1 MPQNSISIVPEVF
14 YQKLNSECMK
24 YLLVLLVFCSGFI
37 SNPSFSQKN
46 APKVVVGIV
55 VDQMCYDY
63 LYRFYPQFGKD
74 GFKRLMDKGAHF
86 RNVTYN
92 YVPTF
97 TGPGHASIYTGTTP
111 SNHGIVANEWFY
123 RPFKREVNCVE
134 DTTVSSVG
142 STSNYGKRS
151 PYFLRSNTITDQLK
165 LTYPSSKVIGVSIKD
180 RSAILPAGHLS
191 DGSYWYD
198 YATGNFITSTF
209 YKKELPSW
217 VNQFNELRLVS
228 NYVNQP
234 WNLLKDSAAYTYSKQ
249 DNSPYEGLVGGK
261 TSPVFPYDFSKNTE
275 AEQLS
280 LFTIMPAANTFL
292 TDFAIQA
299 LSREQLGTH
308 GTTDFLTISY
318 STPDIA
324 GHTFGPYSLEMED
337 MYFRLDRELARLFQ
351 SLDKQVGKGQYVV
364 FLTADHAVVP
374 VPQFLQDHQL
384 PGGYLFLKSKSEN
397 LRTACIAKFGKDY
410 LKTIDN
416 ENVYLADEV
425 LGTDLE
431 PKVISFFQSEIS
443 KWTEVKRVYTK
454 EELVSKSAENWQQMV
469 ASGYD
474 RERSGELI
482 FILQPG
488 YLTKSSDTPAS
499 HKGTSHGSAFNY
511 DTHVPVLFYGKDI
524 LPQEV
529 FTPYEIVDITA
540 TLVHILDVQRPNTA
554 IGKPMVEL
562 FKKK

>member
-1 MPQNSISIVPEVF
+1 M
-14 YQKLNSECMK
+14 KLLS
-24 YLLVLLVFCSGFI
+24 LLFFVCSGFV
-37 SNPSFSQKN
+37 SNQVFSQKN

-74 GFKRLMDKGAHF
+74 GFKRLMDKGTHF

-92 YVPTF
+92 YVPTY
-97 TGPGHASIYTGTTP
+97 TGPGHASIYTGSTP
-111 SNHGIVANEWFY
+111 SNHGIVANEWHY
-123 RPFKREVNCVE
+123 RPFNREVNCVE
-134 DTTVSSVG
+134 DTTVSTVG
-142 STSNYGKRS
+142 STSGYGKRS

-165 LTYPSSKVIGVSIKD
+165 LTYPASKVIGVSIKD

-209 YKKELPSW
+209 YKKELPAW
-217 VNQFNELRLVS
+217 VNQFNEQKLVLKYIS
-228 NYVNQP
+228 TP
-234 WNLLKDSAAYTYSKQ
+234 WNLLKDSSSYTYIKE
-249 DNSPYEGLVGGK
+249 DDSPYEGLVGGK
-261 TSPVFPYDFSKNTE
+261 TAPVFPYDFSSAVPVDQYN
-275 AEQLS
+275 
-280 LFTIMPAANTFL
+280 LFTITPSANTFL
-292 TDFAIQA
+292 TDFAISA
-299 LSREQLGTH
+299 LSKEQLGKH
-308 GTTDFLTISY
+308 ATTDFLTISY

-337 MYFRLDRELARLFQ
+337 MYFRLDQELARLFQ
-351 SLDKQVGKGQYVV
+351 TLDKEIGKGQYVV

-374 VPQFLQDHQL
+374 VPQFLKDHQL
-384 PGGYLFLKSKSEN
+384 PGGYLFLQSKIDS
-397 LRTACIAKFGKDY
+397 LRKTCVAKFGKDY
-410 LKTIDN
+410 LNTIEND
-416 ENVYLADEV
+416 NVYLTDNV
-425 LGTDLE
+425 LGTELE
-431 PKVISFFQSEIS
+431 SQVIALFKTEIT

-454 EELVSKSAENWQQMV
+454 EELLSKTSENWQQMV

-474 RERSGELI
+474 KERSGELI

-488 YLTKSSDTPAS
+488 YLPKTADTPGS

-524 LPQEV
+524 LPQDV

-554 IGKPMVEL
+554 VGKPMIEL
-562 FKKK
+562 FRKSK

>member
-1 MPQNSISIVPEVF
+1 
-14 YQKLNSECMK
+14 MK
-24 YLLVLLVFCSGFI
+24 VLSVLLLLCLGLI
-37 SNPSFSQKN
+37 SNQSFSQKN

-74 GFKRLMDKGAHF
+74 GFKRLMDKGTHF

-123 RPFKREVNCVE
+123 RPFGREVNCVE
-134 DTTVSSVG
+134 DTTVSTVG
-142 STSNYGKRS
+142 SASSYGKCS

-209 YKKELPSW
+209 YKKQLPQW
-217 VNQFNELRLVS
+217 VNRFNELLLVS
-228 NYVNQP
+228 KYVNQP
-234 WNLLKDSAAYTYSKQ
+234 WNLLKDSACYTYIQQ

-261 TSPVFPYDFSKNTE
+261 TSPVFPYDFSKATP
-275 AEQLS
+275 ADQLS

-299 LSREQLGTH
+299 LSNEQLGKH
-308 GTTDFLTISY
+308 ATTDFLTISY

-337 MYFRLDRELARLFQ
+337 MYFRLDQELARLFQ
-351 SLDKQVGKGQYVV
+351 TLDKQIGKGEYVV

-374 VPQFLQDHQL
+374 VPQFLKDHQL
-384 PGGYLFLKSKSEN
+384 PGGYLFLKDKIDA
-397 LRTACIAKFGKDY
+397 LRTACVATFGKDY
-410 LKTIDN
+410 LNTIEND
-416 ENVYLADEV
+416 NVYLTNEI
-425 LGTDLE
+425 LGSELE
-431 PKVISFFQSEIS
+431 PQVISFFKTEIS

-454 EELVSKSAENWQQMV
+454 GELETQTTENWQQMV

-474 RERSGELI
+474 KERSGELI

-488 YLTKSSDTPAS
+488 YLPKSSDTPGS

-524 LPQEV
+524 LPQDV

-540 TLVHILDVQRPNTA
+540 TLVHILEVQRPNTT
-554 IGKPMVEL
+554 IGKPMLEL
-562 FKKK
+562 FKTR

>member
-1 MPQNSISIVPEVF
+1 
-14 YQKLNSECMK
+14 MK
-24 YLLVLLVFCSGFI
+24 FLSLLSLLFFGLT
-37 SNPSFSQKN
+37 SNQLLAQKN

-97 TGPGHASIYTGTTP
+97 TGPGHASIYTGSTP
-111 SNHGIVANEWFY
+111 SNHGIVANDWFY
-123 RPFKREVNCVE
+123 RPFGRVVNCVE
-134 DTTVSSVG
+134 DTTVSTVG
-142 STSNYGKRS
+142 SSSSYGKCS

-198 YATGNFITSTF
+198 YATGSFITSTF
-209 YKKELPSW
+209 FKKQLPGW
-217 VNQFNELRLVS
+217 VNQFNELQLVS
-228 NYVNQP
+228 KYVNQP
-234 WNLLKDSAAYTYSKQ
+234 WNLLKDSACYTYIKQ

-261 TSPVFPYDFSKNTE
+261 TSPIFPYDFSKATPADQFN
-275 AEQLS
+275 

-299 LSREQLGTH
+299 LSKEQLGKH
-308 GTTDFLTISY
+308 ATTDFLTISY

-337 MYFRLDRELARLFQ
+337 MYFRLDQELARLFQ
-351 SLDKQVGKGQYVV
+351 TLDKEIGKGQYVV

-374 VPQFLQDHQL
+374 VPQFLADHHL
-384 PGGYLFLKSKSEN
+384 PGGYLFLKSKMDG
-397 LRTACIAKFGKDY
+397 LRSACVAKFGKDY
-410 LKTIDN
+410 LNTIEND
-416 ENVYLADEV
+416 NVYLTNAI
-425 LGTDLE
+425 LGTELE
-431 PKVISFFQSEIS
+431 TQVISFFKAEIA

-454 EELVSKSAENWQQMV
+454 EELQSKTEENWQQMV

-474 RERSGELI
+474 KERSGELI

-488 YLTKSSDTPAS
+488 YLPKNADTPGS

-524 LPQEV
+524 LQQEV

-554 IGKPMVEL
+554 VGKPMLEL
-562 FKKK
+562 FRKK

>member
-1 MPQNSISIVPEVF
+1 MRS
-14 YQKLNSECMK
+14 
-24 YLLVLLVFCSGFI
+24 LLPVLLLCAGFFSNRVFC
-37 SNPSFSQKN
+37 QKN

-97 TGPGHASIYTGTTP
+97 TGPGHASIYTGSTP
-111 SNHGIVANEWFY
+111 SNHGIVANEWHY
-123 RPFKREVNCVE
+123 RPFGREVNCVE
-134 DTTVSSVG
+134 DTTVSTVG
-142 STSNYGKRS
+142 STSTYGKCS

-209 YKKELPSW
+209 YKKELPTW
-217 VNQFNELRLVS
+217 VSGFNDQKLVS
-228 NYVNQP
+228 KYVNQP
-234 WNLLKDSAAYTYSKQ
+234 WNLLKDSASYTYIKQ
-249 DNSPYEGLVGGK
+249 DNSVYEGLIGGK
-261 TSPVFPYDFSKNTE
+261 TSPVFPYDFSKAT
-275 AEQLS
+275 AADQFS

-292 TDFAIQA
+292 TDFAIEA
-299 LSREQLGTH
+299 LSKEQLGKH
-308 GTTDFLTISY
+308 ATTDFLTISY
-318 STPDIA
+318 STPDIV

-337 MYFRLDRELARLFQ
+337 MYFRLDQELVRLFQ
-351 SLDKQVGKGQYVV
+351 ALDKEIGKGQYVV

-374 VPQFLQDHQL
+374 VPQFLKDHQL
-384 PGGYLFLKSKSEN
+384 PGGYLFLKGKTDS
-397 LRTACIAKFGKDY
+397 LRTACVTKFGKDY
-410 LKTIDN
+410 LHTIEND
-416 ENVYLADEV
+416 NVYLTENV

-431 PKVISFFQSEIS
+431 PQVISFFKTEIA

-454 EELVSKSAENWQQMV
+454 EELLSKTDENWQQMV

-474 RERSGELI
+474 KERSGELI

-488 YLTKSSDTPAS
+488 YLPKTLDIPGS

-524 LPQEV
+524 LPQDV

-554 IGKPMVEL
+554 VGKPMVEL
-562 FKKK
+562 FRKK

>member
-1 MPQNSISIVPEVF
+1 
-14 YQKLNSECMK
+14 MK
-24 YLLVLLVFCSGFI
+24 VLSLLLLLCFGLH
-37 SNPSFSQKN
+37 SNQSFSQKST
-46 APKVVVGIV
+46 PKVVVGIV

-97 TGPGHASIYTGTTP
+97 TGPGHASIYTGSTP
-111 SNHGIVANEWFY
+111 SNHGIVANDWFY
-123 RPFKREVNCVE
+123 RPFGREVNCVE
-134 DTTVSSVG
+134 DTTVETVG
-142 STSNYGKRS
+142 SSSSFGKCS
-151 PYFLRSNTITDQLK
+151 PVFLRSNTITDQLK
-165 LTYPSSKVIGVSIKD
+165 LTYPSSRVIGVSIKD

-209 YKKELPSW
+209 YKKQLPGW
-217 VNQFNELRLVS
+217 VNQFNELQLVS
-228 NYVNQP
+228 KFVNQP
-234 WNLLKDSAAYTYSKQ
+234 WNLLKDSACYTYIKQ
-249 DNSPYEGLVGGK
+249 DNSPYEALVGGK
-261 TSPVFPYDFSKNTE
+261 SSPVFPYDFSKATPTD
-275 AEQLS
+275 QLT

-299 LSREQLGTH
+299 LSREQLGKH
-308 GTTDFLTISY
+308 ATTDFLTISY

-324 GHTFGPYSLEMED
+324 GHAFGPYSLEMED
-337 MYFRLDRELARLFQ
+337 MYFRLDQELERLFQ
-351 SLDKQVGKGQYVV
+351 TLDKEIGKGQYVV

-374 VPQFLQDHQL
+374 VPQFLTDHQL
-384 PGGYLFLKSKSEN
+384 PGGYLFLKNKMDS
-397 LRTACIAKFGKDY
+397 LRSACVAKFGKDY
-410 LKTIDN
+410 LNTIDN
-416 ENVYLADEV
+416 DNVYLTNDI
-425 LGTDLE
+425 LGKELE
-431 PKVISFFQSEIS
+431 PQVISFFKAEIA
-443 KWTEVKRVYTK
+443 KWTEVKRVFTK
-454 EELVSKSAENWQQMV
+454 EELQSRTAENWQQMV

-474 RERSGELI
+474 KERSGELI

-488 YLTKSSDTPAS
+488 YLPKTADTPGS

-511 DTHVPVLFYGKDI
+511 DTHVPVLFYGKGI
-524 LPQEV
+524 LPQDI

-554 IGKPMVEL
+554 VGKPMVEL

>member
-1 MPQNSISIVPEVF
+1 M
-14 YQKLNSECMK
+14 KLLSLMFFVC
-24 YLLVLLVFCSGFI
+24 LGFV
-37 SNPSFSQKN
+37 SNQVFSQKN

-74 GFKRLMDKGAHF
+74 GFKRLMDKGTHF

-92 YVPTF
+92 YIPTY
-97 TGPGHASIYTGTTP
+97 TGPGHASIYTGSTP
-111 SNHGIVANEWFY
+111 SNHGIVANEWHY
-123 RPFKREVNCVE
+123 RPFNREVNCVE
-134 DTTVSSVG
+134 DTTVSTVG
-142 STSNYGKRS
+142 STSDYGKRS

-165 LTYPSSKVIGVSIKD
+165 LTYPGSKVIGVSIKD

-209 YKKELPSW
+209 YKKELPAW
-217 VNQFNELRLVS
+217 VNWFNEQKLVS
-228 NYVNQP
+228 KYISTP
-234 WNLLKDSAAYTYSKQ
+234 WNLLKDSSSYTYFKE
-249 DNSPYEGLVGGK
+249 DNSPYEALVGGK
-261 TSPVFPYDFSKNTE
+261 ISPVFPYDFSKAAPIDQYN
-275 AEQLS
+275 
-280 LFTIMPAANTFL
+280 LFTITPAANTFL
-292 TDFAIQA
+292 TDFAISA
-299 LSREQLGTH
+299 LSKEQLGKH
-308 GTTDFLTISY
+308 AMTDFLTISY

-324 GHTFGPYSLEMED
+324 GHAFGPYSLEMED
-337 MYFRLDRELARLFQ
+337 MYFRLDQELARLFHT
-351 SLDKQVGKGQYVV
+351 LDKEIGKGQYVV

-374 VPQFLQDHQL
+374 VPQFLKDHQL
-384 PGGYLFLKSKSEN
+384 PGGYLFLQNKIAD
-397 LRTACIAKFGKDY
+397 LRKACVAKFGKDY
-410 LKTIDN
+410 LNTIEND
-416 ENVYLADEV
+416 NVYLTDNV
-425 LGTDLE
+425 LGTELE
-431 PKVISFFQSEIS
+431 PQVIALFKTEIA
-443 KWTEVKRVYTK
+443 KWTEVKRIYTK
-454 EELVSKSAENWQQMV
+454 EELLSKTAENWQQMV

-488 YLTKSSDTPAS
+488 YLPKTADTPGS

-524 LPQEV
+524 FPQDV

-554 IGKPMVEL
+554 VGKPMIEL
-562 FKKK
+562 FGKR

>member
-1 MPQNSISIVPEVF
+1 MR
-14 YQKLNSECMK
+14 
-24 YLLVLLVFCSGFI
+24 LLSFSLLACFGFI
-37 SNPSFSQKN
+37 SNQSFSQKD

-63 LYRFYPQFGKD
+63 LYRFYPQFGAD

-92 YVPTF
+92 YVPTY
-97 TGPGHASIYTGTTP
+97 TGPGHASIYTGSTP
-111 SNHGIVANEWFY
+111 SNHGIVANDWYY
-123 RPFKREVNCVE
+123 RPFGKEVNCVG
-134 DTTVSSVG
+134 DTTVSTVG
-142 STSNYGKRS
+142 SSSAYGKCS

-165 LTYPSSKVIGVSIKD
+165 LTYPGSKVIGVSIKD

-198 YATGNFITSTF
+198 YGTGNFITSTF
-209 YKKELPSW
+209 YRKALPSW
-217 VNQFNELRLVS
+217 VNRFNELQLVS
-228 NYVNQP
+228 RYVNQP
-234 WNLLKDSAAYTYSKQ
+234 WNLLKDSACYTYINQ

-261 TSPVFPYDFSKNTE
+261 TSPVFPYDFSKAT
-275 AEQLS
+275 AADQLN
-280 LFTIMPAANTFL
+280 LFTILPAANTFL

-299 LSREQLGTH
+299 LSNEQLGKH
-308 GTTDFLTISY
+308 ATTDFLAISY

-351 SLDKQVGKGQYVV
+351 ALDKQVGKGNYVV

-374 VPQFLQDHQL
+374 VPQFLKDHQL
-384 PGGYLFLKSKSEN
+384 PGGYLFLKDKTDS
-397 LRTACIAKFGKDY
+397 LRVKCKTTFGKDY
-410 LKTIDN
+410 LKLIDN
-416 ENVYLADEV
+416 DNVYLTEDV
-425 LGTDLE
+425 LGTELE
-431 PKVISFFQSEIS
+431 IPVMTFFKKEIS
-443 KWTEVKRVYTK
+443 RWTEVKRVYTK
-454 EELVSKSAENWQQMV
+454 DELLSKTNENWQQMV

-488 YLTKSSDTPAS
+488 FLPKTSDTPGA

-511 DTHVPVLFYGKDI
+511 DTHVPVLFYGKGI

-529 FTPYEIVDITA
+529 FTPYEIVDIAA
-540 TLVHILDVQRPNTA
+540 TLVHVLDVQRPNTA
-554 IGKPMVEL
+554 IGKPMLEL
-562 FKKK
+562 FRKK

>member
-1 MPQNSISIVPEVF
+1 MRLIF
-14 YQKLNSECMK
+14 
-24 YLLVLLVFCSGFI
+24 VLLLI
-37 SNPSFSQKN
+37 SFGVNSNQAFSQKN

-92 YVPTF
+92 YVPTY
-97 TGPGHASIYTGTTP
+97 TGPGHASIYTGSTP
-111 SNHGIVANEWFY
+111 SNHGIVANEWHY
-123 RPFKREVNCVE
+123 RPFNREVNCVE
-134 DTTVSSVG
+134 DTTVSTVG
-142 STSNYGKRS
+142 STSDYGKRS

-165 LTYPSSKVIGVSIKD
+165 LTYPGSKVIGVSIKD

-209 YKKELPSW
+209 YKKELPAW
-217 VNQFNELRLVS
+217 VNQFNDQKLVS
-228 NYVNQP
+228 KYINTP
-234 WNLLKDSAAYTYSKQ
+234 WSLLKDSSCYTYIKQ
-249 DNSPYEGLVGGK
+249 DNSPYEALVGGK
-261 TSPVFPYDFSKNTE
+261 TSPVFPYDFSKATPIDQYN
-275 AEQLS
+275 
-280 LFTIMPAANTFL
+280 LFTITPSANTFL
-292 TDFAIQA
+292 TDFAIGA
-299 LSREQLGTH
+299 LSKEQLGKH
-308 GTTDFLTISY
+308 ATTDFLTISY

-324 GHTFGPYSLEMED
+324 GHAFGPYSLEMED
-337 MYFRLDRELARLFQ
+337 MYFRLDQELARLFQ
-351 SLDKQVGKGQYVV
+351 TLDKEVGKGQYVV

-374 VPQFLQDHQL
+374 VPQFLKDHQL
-384 PGGYLFLKSKSEN
+384 PGGYLFLQNKTAD
-397 LRTACIAKFGKDY
+397 LRKACVAKFGKDY
-410 LKTIDN
+410 LNTIEND
-416 ENVYLADEV
+416 NVYLTDDV
-425 LGTDLE
+425 LGTELE
-431 PKVISFFQSEIS
+431 APVISLFKTEIA

-454 EELVSKSAENWQQMV
+454 EELLSKTAENWQQMV

-474 RERSGELI
+474 KERSGELI

-488 YLTKSSDTPAS
+488 YLPKTSDTPGS

-524 LPQEV
+524 LPQDV

-554 IGKPMVEL
+554 VGKPMVEL
-562 FKKK
+562 FKRNK

>member
-1 MPQNSISIVPEVF
+1 MR
-14 YQKLNSECMK
+14 
-24 YLLVLLVFCSGFI
+24 LLSFSLLACFGFI
-37 SNPSFSQKN
+37 SNQSFSQKDV
-46 APKVVVGIV
+46 PKVVVGIV

-63 LYRFYPQFGKD
+63 LYRFYPQFGAD

-92 YVPTF
+92 YVPTY
-97 TGPGHASIYTGTTP
+97 TGPGHASIYTGSTP
-111 SNHGIVANEWFY
+111 SNHGIVANDWYY
-123 RPFKREVNCVE
+123 RPFGKEVNCVG
-134 DTTVSSVG
+134 DTTVSTVG
-142 STSNYGKRS
+142 SSSAYGKCS

-165 LTYPSSKVIGVSIKD
+165 LTYPGSKVIGVSIKD

-198 YATGNFITSTF
+198 YGTGNFITSTF
-209 YKKELPSW
+209 YRKTLPSW
-217 VNQFNELRLVS
+217 VNRFNELQLVS
-228 NYVNQP
+228 RYVNQP
-234 WNLLKDSAAYTYSKQ
+234 WNLLKDSACYTYINQ

-261 TSPVFPYDFSKNTE
+261 TSPVFPYDFSKAT
-275 AEQLS
+275 AADQLN
-280 LFTIMPAANTFL
+280 LFTILPAANTFL

-299 LSREQLGTH
+299 LSNEQLGKH
-308 GTTDFLTISY
+308 ATTDFLAISY

-351 SLDKQVGKGQYVV
+351 ALDKQVGKGNYVV

-374 VPQFLQDHQL
+374 VPQFLKDHQL
-384 PGGYLFLKSKSEN
+384 PGGYLFLKDKTDS
-397 LRTACIAKFGKDY
+397 LRVKCKTTFGKDY
-410 LKTIDN
+410 LKLIDN
-416 ENVYLADEV
+416 DNVYLTEDV
-425 LGTDLE
+425 LGTELE
-431 PKVISFFQSEIS
+431 IPVMTFFKKEIS
-443 KWTEVKRVYTK
+443 RWTEVKRVYTK
-454 EELVSKSAENWQQMV
+454 DELLSKTNENWQQMV

-488 YLTKSSDTPAS
+488 FLPKTSDTPGA

-511 DTHVPVLFYGKDI
+511 DTHVPVLFYGKGI

-529 FTPYEIVDITA
+529 FTPYEIVDIAA
-540 TLVHILDVQRPNTA
+540 TLVHVLDVQRPNTA
-554 IGKPMVEL
+554 IGKPMLEL
-562 FKKK
+562 FRKK

>member
-1 MPQNSISIVPEVF
+1 
-14 YQKLNSECMK
+14 MK
-24 YLLVLLVFCSGFI
+24 SLVVLLLFCFGLT
-37 SNPSFSQKN
+37 SNQSFSQKN
-46 APKVVVGIV
+46 TPKVVVGIV

-74 GFKRLMDKGAHF
+74 GFKRLMDKGTHF

-92 YVPTF
+92 YVPTY
-97 TGPGHASIYTGTTP
+97 TGPGHASIYTGSTP
-111 SNHGIVANEWFY
+111 SNHGIVANEWYY
-123 RPFKREVNCVE
+123 RPFGREVNCVE
-134 DTTVSSVG
+134 DTTVSTVG
-142 STSNYGKRS
+142 STSSYGKCS

-165 LTYPSSKVIGVSIKD
+165 LTYPSSKVIGLSIKD

-209 YKKELPSW
+209 YKKELPTW
-217 VNQFNELRLVS
+217 VSQFNDQKLVS
-228 NYVNQP
+228 KYVNLP
-234 WNLLKDSAAYTYSKQ
+234 WNLLKDSACYTYIKQ
-249 DNSPYEGLVGGK
+249 DDSPYEGLVGGK
-261 TSPVFPYDFSKNTE
+261 TSPVFPYDFSKAT
-275 AEQLS
+275 AVDQLS

-292 TDFAIQA
+292 TDFAIQT
-299 LSREQLGTH
+299 LSKEQLGKHT
-308 GTTDFLTISY
+308 TTDFLTISY

-324 GHTFGPYSLEMED
+324 GHAFGPYSLEMED
-337 MYFRLDRELARLFQ
+337 MYFRLDQELARLFQ
-351 SLDKQVGKGQYVV
+351 TLDKEVGKGQYVV

-374 VPQFLQDHQL
+374 VPQFLKDHQL
-384 PGGYLFLKSKSEN
+384 PGGYLFLKNKMDS
-397 LRTACIAKFGKDY
+397 LRTACISKFGKDY
-410 LKTIDN
+410 LNTIEND
-416 ENVYLADEV
+416 NVYLTNDV

-431 PKVISFFQSEIS
+431 PQVISFFKAEIS

-454 EELVSKSAENWQQMV
+454 EELLSKTSENWQQMV

-474 RERSGELI
+474 KERSGELI

-488 YLTKSSDTPAS
+488 YLPKTSDTPGS

-524 LPQEV
+524 LPQDV

-554 IGKPMVEL
+554 VGKPMLEL

>member
-1 MPQNSISIVPEVF
+1 MRRITFLLLFGSGLFSNCLF
-14 YQKLNSECMK
+14 AQKD
-24 YLLVLLVFCSGFI
+24 
-37 SNPSFSQKN
+37 

-74 GFKRLMDKGAHF
+74 GFKRLMDKGTHF

-97 TGPGHASIYTGTTP
+97 TGPGHASIYTGSMP

-123 RPFKREVNCVE
+123 RPFGREVNCVE

-142 STSNYGKRS
+142 SVSKYGKCS

-180 RSAILPAGHLS
+180 RSAILPAGHMS

-209 YKKELPSW
+209 YRPELPAW
-217 VNQFNELRLVS
+217 VNQFNSRNLVS
-228 NYVNQP
+228 KYVNQP
-234 WNLLKDSAAYTYSKQ
+234 WNLLKDSVCYTYIKQ
-249 DNSPYEGLVGGK
+249 DDSPYEGLVGGK
-261 TSPVFPYDFSKNTE
+261 TSPVFPYDFSKATP

-292 TDFAIQA
+292 TDFAINA
-299 LSREQLGTH
+299 LAGEQLGKH
-308 GTTDFLTISY
+308 QTTDFLTISY

-337 MYFRLDRELARLFQ
+337 MYFRLDRELERLFQ
-351 SLDKQVGKGQYVV
+351 ALDKQIGKGQYVV

-374 VPQFLQDHQL
+374 VPQFLMDHKL
-384 PGGYLFLKSKSEN
+384 PGGYLFLKEKTDSLKA
-397 LRTACIAKFGKDY
+397 LCLAKFGKNC
-410 LKTIDN
+410 LNTIEND
-416 ENVYLADEV
+416 NVYLSDEV

-431 PKVISFFQSEIS
+431 PKVIALLKDEIS
-443 KWTEVKRVYTK
+443 KWKEVKKVYTK
-454 EELVSKSAENWQQMV
+454 EDLQVKTAENWQQMV

-488 YLTKSSDTPAS
+488 YLPKSSDTPAS
-499 HKGTSHGSAFNY
+499 HRGTSHGSAFNY
-511 DTHVPVLFYGKDI
+511 DTHVPVLFYGKEI

-554 IGKPMVEL
+554 VGKPMLEL
-562 FKKK
+562 FRKK

>member
-1 MPQNSISIVPEVF
+1 MRFFLVVF
-14 YQKLNSECMK
+14 L
-24 YLLVLLVFCSGFI
+24 CSVVTC
-37 SNPSFSQKN
+37 NQAFSQKN
-46 APKVVVGIV
+46 TPKVVVGIV

-92 YVPTF
+92 YVPTY
-97 TGPGHASIYTGTTP
+97 TGPGHASIYTGSTP
-111 SNHGIVANEWFY
+111 SNHGIVANEWHY
-123 RPFKREVNCVE
+123 RPFNREVNCVE
-134 DTTVSSVG
+134 DTTVSTIG
-142 STSNYGKRS
+142 STSDYGKRS

-198 YATGNFITSTF
+198 YASGNFITSTF
-209 YKKELPSW
+209 YKKELPAW
-217 VNQFNELRLVS
+217 VNQFNDQKLVS
-228 NYVNQP
+228 KYINTP
-234 WNLLKDSAAYTYSKQ
+234 WNLLKDSSCYTYIKQ

-261 TSPVFPYDFSKNTE
+261 TSPVFPYDFSKATPIDQYN
-275 AEQLS
+275 
-280 LFTIMPAANTFL
+280 LFTITPAANTFL

-299 LSREQLGTH
+299 LSKEQLGKH
-308 GTTDFLTISY
+308 ATTDFLTISY

-337 MYFRLDRELARLFQ
+337 MYFRLDQELARLFQ
-351 SLDKQVGKGQYVV
+351 TLDKEIGKGQYVV

-374 VPQFLQDHQL
+374 VPQFLKDHQL
-384 PGGYLFLKSKSEN
+384 PGGYLFLQSKISD
-397 LRTACIAKFGKDY
+397 LRKVCVAKFGKDY
-410 LKTIDN
+410 LNTIEND
-416 ENVYLADEV
+416 NVYLVDNV
-425 LGTDLE
+425 LGTELE
-431 PKVISFFQSEIS
+431 PQVISLFKTEIA

-454 EELVSKSAENWQQMV
+454 EELLSKTAENWQQMV

-474 RERSGELI
+474 KERSGELI

-488 YLTKSSDTPAS
+488 YLPKTADTPGS

-524 LPQEV
+524 LPQDV

-554 IGKPMVEL
+554 TGKPMLEL
-562 FKKK
+562 FRKK

>member
-1 MPQNSISIVPEVF
+1 MR
-14 YQKLNSECMK
+14 
-24 YLLVLLVFCSGFI
+24 LLSFSMLACFGFI
-37 SNPSFSQKN
+37 SNQSFSQKD

-63 LYRFYPQFGKD
+63 LYRFYPQFGAD

-92 YVPTF
+92 YVPTY
-97 TGPGHASIYTGTTP
+97 TGPGHASIYTGSTP
-111 SNHGIVANEWFY
+111 SNHGIVANDWYY
-123 RPFKREVNCVE
+123 RPFGKEVNCVG
-134 DTTVSSVG
+134 DTTVSTVG
-142 STSNYGKRS
+142 SSSAYGKCS

-165 LTYPSSKVIGVSIKD
+165 LTYPGSKVIGVSIKD

-198 YATGNFITSTF
+198 YGTGNFITSTF
-209 YKKELPSW
+209 YRKTLPSW
-217 VNQFNELRLVS
+217 VNRFNELQLVS
-228 NYVNQP
+228 RYVNQP
-234 WNLLKDSAAYTYSKQ
+234 WNLLKDSACYTYIKQ

-261 TSPVFPYDFSKNTE
+261 TSPVFPYDFSKAT
-275 AEQLS
+275 AADQLN
-280 LFTIMPAANTFL
+280 LFTILPAANTFL

-299 LSREQLGTH
+299 LSNEQLGKH
-308 GTTDFLTISY
+308 ATTDFLAISY

-351 SLDKQVGKGQYVV
+351 ALDKQVGKGNYVV

-374 VPQFLQDHQL
+374 VPQFLKDHQL
-384 PGGYLFLKSKSEN
+384 PGGYLFLKDKTDS
-397 LRTACIAKFGKDY
+397 LRVKCKTTFGKDY
-410 LKTIDN
+410 LKLIDN
-416 ENVYLADEV
+416 DNVYLTEDV
-425 LGTDLE
+425 LGTELE
-431 PKVISFFQSEIS
+431 IPVMAFFKQEIS
-443 KWTEVKRVYTK
+443 RWTEVKRVYTK
-454 EELVSKSAENWQQMV
+454 DELLSKTNENWQQMV

-488 YLTKSSDTPAS
+488 FLPKTSDTPGA

-511 DTHVPVLFYGKDI
+511 DTHVPVLFYGKGI

-529 FTPYEIVDITA
+529 FTPYEIVDIAA

-554 IGKPMVEL
+554 IGKPMLEL
-562 FKKK
+562 FRKK

>member
-1 MPQNSISIVPEVF
+1 MRSVF
-14 YQKLNSECMK
+14 
-24 YLLVLLVFCSGFI
+24 VLSLFCFGWS
-37 SNPSFSQKN
+37 SNQAFSQKD

-74 GFKRLMDKGAHF
+74 GFKRLMDKGTHF

-92 YVPTF
+92 YVPTY

-111 SNHGIVANEWFY
+111 SNHGIVANEWHY
-123 RPFKREVNCVE
+123 RPFNREVNCVE
-134 DTTVSSVG
+134 DTTVSTVG
-142 STSNYGKRS
+142 STSDYGKRS

-165 LTYPSSKVIGVSIKD
+165 LTYPGSKVIGVSIKD

-209 YKKELPSW
+209 YKKVLPPW
-217 VNQFNELRLVS
+217 VAKFNERQLVS
-228 NYVNQP
+228 KYISQP
-234 WNLLKDSAAYTYSKQ
+234 WNLLKDSACYTYIKQ
-249 DNSPYEGLVGGK
+249 DDSPYEGLVGGK
-261 TSPVFPYDFSKNTE
+261 ASPVFPYDFSKATPTD
-275 AEQLS
+275 QLN

-292 TDFAIQA
+292 TDFAIDA
-299 LSREQLGTH
+299 ISKEQLGKH
-308 GTTDFLTISY
+308 ATTDFLTISY

-337 MYFRLDRELARLFQ
+337 MYFRLDQELARLFQ
-351 SLDKQVGKGQYVV
+351 TLDQEIGKGQYVV

-374 VPQFLQDHQL
+374 VPQFLKDHQL
-384 PGGYLFLKSKSEN
+384 PGGYLFLKDKIDT
-397 LRTACIAKFGKDY
+397 LRAACTKEFGKDH
-410 LKTIDN
+410 LNTIEND
-416 ENVYLADEV
+416 NVYLNDNV
-425 LGTDLE
+425 LGTELE
-431 PKVISFFQSEIS
+431 QQVIAFFKAEIS

-454 EELVSKSAENWQQMV
+454 EELLSKTSENWQQMV

-474 RERSGELI
+474 KERSGELI

-488 YLTKSSDTPAS
+488 YLPKTADTPGS

-511 DTHVPVLFYGKDI
+511 DTHVPVLFYGKGI
-524 LPQEV
+524 MPQDV

-554 IGKPMVEL
+554 VGKPMLEAL
-562 FKKK
+562 TKKK

>member
-1 MPQNSISIVPEVF
+1 M
-14 YQKLNSECMK
+14 KLLS
-24 YLLVLLVFCSGFI
+24 LLFFVCLGFV
-37 SNPSFSQKN
+37 SNQVFSQKN

-63 LYRFYPQFGKD
+63 LYRFYPQFGKG

-92 YVPTF
+92 YVPTY
-97 TGPGHASIYTGTTP
+97 TGPGHASIYTGSTP
-111 SNHGIVANEWFY
+111 NNHGIVANEWHY
-123 RPFKREVNCVE
+123 RPFNREVNCVE
-134 DTTVSSVG
+134 DTTVSTVG
-142 STSNYGKRS
+142 STSDYGKRS

-165 LTYPSSKVIGVSIKD
+165 LTYPGSKVIGVSIKD

-209 YKKELPSW
+209 YKKELPAW
-217 VNQFNELRLVS
+217 VNRFNEQKLVS
-228 NYVNQP
+228 KYISTP
-234 WNLLKDSAAYTYSKQ
+234 WNLLKDSSSYTYIKE

-261 TSPVFPYDFSKNTE
+261 ISPVFPYDFSKATPIDQYN
-275 AEQLS
+275 
-280 LFTIMPAANTFL
+280 LFTITPAANTFL
-292 TDFAIQA
+292 TDFAISA
-299 LSREQLGTH
+299 LSKEQLGKH
-308 GTTDFLTISY
+308 ATTDFLTISY

-324 GHTFGPYSLEMED
+324 GHAFGPYSLEMED
-337 MYFRLDRELARLFQ
+337 MYFRLDQELARLFQ
-351 SLDKQVGKGQYVV
+351 TLDKEIGKGQYVV

-374 VPQFLQDHQL
+374 VPQFLKDHQL
-384 PGGYLFLKSKSEN
+384 PGGYLFLQNKIAD
-397 LRTACIAKFGKDY
+397 LRKACVAKFGKDY
-410 LKTIDN
+410 LNTIEND
-416 ENVYLADEV
+416 NVYLTDNV
-425 LGTDLE
+425 LGTELE
-431 PKVISFFQSEIS
+431 SQVIALFKTEIAQ
-443 KWTEVKRVYTK
+443 WTEVKQVYTK
-454 EELVSKSAENWQQMV
+454 EELFVRTADNWQQMI

-474 RERSGELI
+474 KERSGELI

-488 YLTKSSDTPAS
+488 YLPKTADTPAS

-524 LPQEV
+524 LPQDV

-554 IGKPMVEL
+554 VGKPMIEL
-562 FKKK
+562 FRKSK

>member
-1 MPQNSISIVPEVF
+1 MRFSI
-14 YQKLNSECMK
+14 
-24 YLLVLLVFCSGFI
+24 LLI
-37 SNPSFSQKN
+37 SVCFGLFSNQSFSQKD

-74 GFKRLMDKGAHF
+74 GFKRLMDKGTHF

-92 YVPTF
+92 YVPTY
-97 TGPGHASIYTGTTP
+97 TGPGHASIYTGSTP
-111 SNHGIVANEWFY
+111 SNHGIVANEWHHRAFG
-123 RPFKREVNCVE
+123 REVNCVE
-134 DTTVSSVG
+134 DTTVSTVG
-142 STSNYGKRS
+142 SASTYGKRS

-165 LTYPSSKVIGVSIKD
+165 LTYPTSKVIGVSIKD

-209 YKKELPSW
+209 YKTELPAW
-217 VNQFNELRLVS
+217 VNRFNDRKLVS
-228 NYVNQP
+228 AYVNQP
-234 WNLLKDSAAYTYSKQ
+234 WNLLKDSACYTYIKQ

-261 TSPVFPYDFSKNTE
+261 TSPVFPYDFSRSTP
-275 AEQLS
+275 ADQLN

-299 LSREQLGTH
+299 LTDEKLGTH
-308 GTTDFLTISY
+308 PTTDFLTISY

-337 MYFRLDRELARLFQ
+337 MYFRLDQELARLFQ
-351 SLDKQVGKGQYVV
+351 ALDKQIGKGQYVV

-374 VPQFLQDHQL
+374 VPQFLADHKL
-384 PGGYLFLKSKSEN
+384 PGGYLFLKDKTDS
-397 LRTACIAKFGKDY
+397 LRAKCVAKFGKDY
-410 LKTIDN
+410 LKTIEND
-416 ENVYLADEV
+416 NVYLVDAV
-425 LGTDLE
+425 LGTE
-431 PKVISFFQSEIS
+431 TETQVVAFFKQEIS
-443 KWTEVKRVYTK
+443 KWPEVKQAYTK
-454 EELVSKSAENWQQMV
+454 EELQSKTAENWQQMV

-474 RERSGELI
+474 KERSGELI

-488 YLTKSSDTPAS
+488 YLPKTSDTPGS

-511 DTHVPVLFYGKDI
+511 DTHVPVLFYGKEI
-524 LPQEV
+524 LPQDV

-554 IGKPMVEL
+554 VGKPMVEL

>member
-1 MPQNSISIVPEVF
+1 M
-14 YQKLNSECMK
+14 KLLS
-24 YLLVLLVFCSGFI
+24 LLFFVCLGFV
-37 SNPSFSQKN
+37 SNQVFSQKN

-92 YVPTF
+92 YVPTY
-97 TGPGHASIYTGTTP
+97 TGPGHASIYTGSTP
-111 SNHGIVANEWFY
+111 SNHGIVANEWHY
-123 RPFKREVNCVE
+123 RPFNREVNCVE
-134 DTTVSSVG
+134 DTTVSTVG
-142 STSNYGKRS
+142 SMSGYGKRS

-165 LTYPSSKVIGVSIKD
+165 LTYPDSKVIGVSIKD

-209 YKKELPSW
+209 YKKELPAW
-217 VNQFNELRLVS
+217 VDQFNDQKLVS
-228 NYVNQP
+228 KYINEP
-234 WNLLKDSAAYTYSKQ
+234 WKLLKDSSSYTYIKQ

-261 TSPVFPYDFSKNTE
+261 TSPVFPYDFSKAAPIDQYN
-275 AEQLS
+275 
-280 LFTIMPAANTFL
+280 LFTITPAANTFL
-292 TDFAIQA
+292 TDFAINA
-299 LSREQLGTH
+299 LSKEQLGKH
-308 GTTDFLTISY
+308 ATTDFLAISY

-324 GHTFGPYSLEMED
+324 GHAFGPYSLEMED
-337 MYFRLDRELARLFQ
+337 MYFRLDQELARLFQ
-351 SLDKQVGKGQYVV
+351 TLDKEIGKGQYVV

-374 VPQFLQDHQL
+374 VPQFLMDHQL
-384 PGGYLFLKSKSEN
+384 PGGYLFLQNKIEN
-397 LRTACIAKFGKDY
+397 LRKACVAKFGKDY
-410 LKTIDN
+410 LNTIEND
-416 ENVYLADEV
+416 NVYLTDNV
-425 LGTDLE
+425 LGTELE
-431 PKVISFFQSEIS
+431 PQVIALFKTEIAQ
-443 KWTEVKRVYTK
+443 WTEVKQVYTK
-454 EELVSKSAENWQQMV
+454 DELLVRTADNWQQMI

-474 RERSGELI
+474 KERSGELI

-488 YLTKSSDTPAS
+488 YLPKTADTPGS

-524 LPQEV
+524 LPQDV

-554 IGKPMVEL
+554 IGKPMIEL
-562 FKKK
+562 FRKK